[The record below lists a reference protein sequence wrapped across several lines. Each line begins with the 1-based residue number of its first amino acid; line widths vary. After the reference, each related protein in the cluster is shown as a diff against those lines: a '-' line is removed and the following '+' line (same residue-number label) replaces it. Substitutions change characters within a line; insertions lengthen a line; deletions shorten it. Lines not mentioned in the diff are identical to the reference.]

1 MHFSDVMP
9 RTTICWMPREKT
21 CVQFLLTSVIFTIL
35 LSVRS
40 PMPPIYDLVQGL
52 SSKRQRGARRVGR
65 GGKELLV
72 KD

>member
-1 MHFSDVMP
+1 MHFSDIMP

-52 SSKRQRGARRVGR
+52 SSKRQL
-65 GGKELLV
+65 KEIVKLLN
-72 KD
+72 KKGQEE